1 MPFGMY
7 AYGFGMGTFKYLFA
21 QWIMVVSYRGI
32 GRYDYDFLDIFLPT
46 YLGAIFTMTI
56 FYWGSEYFMN
66 RASNKRAAAALLA
79 KSKGEI
85 YLPKKKFT
93 RINKTL
99 VKIRRSLGIYPFTFL
114 APLFLSIPLGS
125 IICAKFFGHHKKT
138 FPLMLLFTALYG
150 VSMTILMLYIYD

>member
-32 GRYDYDFLDIFLPT
+32 GWYDYGFLDVFLPT
-46 YLGAIFTMTI
+46 YIGAIVAMTV

-66 RASNKRAAAALLA
+66 RAAAKSSTAAMLA
-79 KSKGEI
+79 MSKGEV

-93 RINKTL
+93 RINKAL
-99 VKIRRSLGIYPFTFL
+99 VKIRQTLGIYPFTFL

-125 IICAKFFGHHKKT
+125 IVCAKFFGHHKKT
-138 FPLMLLFTALYG
+138 FPLMLFFTGIYG
-150 VSMTILMLYIYD
+150 VLMTLLMLAIYD